1 MCDARLH
8 IWTKFSENWLET
20 VIYISE
26 NVTISFKHEYRR
38 PTLTSRCD
46 VISDVINIKS
56 TFSGTISDDL
66 SISDVKMNLSK
77 IFRNFQNGRHFEVR
91 AIFQTGSC
99 TETWVLHKDRPC
111 SSLSCELLFD
121 VLAKKLT
128 EL

>member
-20 VIYISE
+20 VIYTSE

-66 SISDVKMNLSK
+66 SISDVKINLSK
-77 IFRNFQNGRHFEVR
+77 IFRNFQNGRHLRSGRSFKPEVVPKL
-91 AIFQTGSC
+91 GSYIKIGHAHPYLVSFC
-99 TETWVLHKDRPC
+99 
-111 SSLSCELLFD
+111 
-121 VLAKKLT
+121 LT
-128 EL
+128 F